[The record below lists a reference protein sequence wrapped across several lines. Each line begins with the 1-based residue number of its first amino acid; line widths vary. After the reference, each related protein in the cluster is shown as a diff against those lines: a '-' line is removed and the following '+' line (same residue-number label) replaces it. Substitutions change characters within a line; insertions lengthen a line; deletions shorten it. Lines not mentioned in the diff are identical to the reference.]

1 MKKLFL
7 ATTALFALAGGTA
20 IAADMGTPVYK
31 APPPV
36 TVYSWTGC
44 YVGAGGGYGMWDQ
57 DHYLETDPVR
67 VRLSQNGDAG
77 GRGWFGTVQVG
88 CDYQFGGGWV
98 IGAFAD
104 YDFGSIKG
112 TFAPIGL
119 AAIVGGGGF
128 AGEEKMRN
136 AWSAGGRIGWT
147 PFERL
152 LTFFSAGYTQAR
164 FNQIDL
170 FTVGAAPV
178 ATGTSYAPH
187 TYSGFFLGSGYEYA
201 LGWFPGLT
209 WKTEYRFASYRAD
222 DLSRVVTAT
231 GALTGDA
238 VNSKKYTQTIRTE
251 LVWRFGG
258 GAVRA
263 AY

>member
-1 MKKLFL
+1 MKKLLLAAAAL
-7 ATTALFALAGGTA
+7 ATLSMGGTA
-20 IAADMGTPVYK
+20 GAADLPPAYK
-31 APPPV
+31 APPPPPV
-36 TVYSWTGC
+36 VYSWTGC
-44 YVGAGGGYGMWDQ
+44 YVGAGGGYGMWNQ
-57 DHYLETDPVR
+57 DHYLETDPAH
-67 VRLSQNGDAG
+67 VRLNQNGDAG

-88 CDYQFGGGWV
+88 CDYQFAGSWV

-112 TFAPIGL
+112 TLSPTGSGL
-119 AAIVGGGGF
+119 
-128 AGEEKMRN
+128 AGEEKMRD
-136 AWSAGGRIGWT
+136 AWAAGGRLGWT

-170 FTVGAAPV
+170 FFTGAAPV
-178 ATGTSYAPH
+178 ASGTSYLAH
-187 TYSGFFLGSGYEYA
+187 TYSGFFVGSGYEYA

-231 GALTGDA
+231 GALVGDA
-238 VNSKKYTQTIRTE
+238 LNSKKYVQTVRTE
-251 LVWRFGG
+251 LVWRFMGG
-258 GAVRA
+258 PVVAR
-263 AY
+263 Y